1 MITGTTRV
9 IAHLGYPTET
19 FKAPQI
25 YNPWFEARG
34 IDAVVVPLGVRSDD
48 YPGLLKALSAV
59 TNMLGVQVGTDLL
72 FEMIPAYLAFFGFGS
87 ATPEELRALGK
98 MPR

>member
-34 IDAVVVPLGVRSDD
+34 IDVPWWFRSACAPTTTRDC
-48 YPGLLKALSAV
+48 
-59 TNMLGVQVGTDLL
+59 
-72 FEMIPAYLAFFGFGS
+72 
-87 ATPEELRALGK
+87 
-98 MPR
+98 

>member
-1 MITGTTRV
+1 M
-9 IAHLGYPTET
+9 
-19 FKAPQI
+19 
-25 YNPWFEARG
+25 
-34 IDAVVVPLGVRSDD
+34 VVPLGVRSDD
-48 YPGLLKALSAV
+48 YPGLLKVLSAV
-59 TNMLGVQVGTDLL
+59 TNMLLAVQVGTDLL